1 MEQNGTTI
9 CTKPLM
15 IGFSGKIGCG
25 KSTVCAILERL
36 LKERMGLKVETISFG
51 TILKQ
56 KVAEASGFPWIGA
69 IRRKG
74 SPSM

>member
-1 MEQNGTTI
+1 
-9 CTKPLM
+9 M

-56 KVAEASGFPWIGA
+56 KVAEAFRWIGA